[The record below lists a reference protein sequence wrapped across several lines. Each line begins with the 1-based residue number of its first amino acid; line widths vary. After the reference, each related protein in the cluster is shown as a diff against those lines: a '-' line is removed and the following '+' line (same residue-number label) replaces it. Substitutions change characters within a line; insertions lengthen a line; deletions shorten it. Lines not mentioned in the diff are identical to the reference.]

1 MKKTVTIYITKNGWP
16 RRERI
21 KQFFGIEGISVNG
34 EARVTITDD
43 ITWNILQQTAARGFV
58 EIREK

>member
-1 MKKTVTIYITKNGWP
+1 MRKEVIVYITKKGEQK
-16 RRERI
+16 RDRI
-21 KQFFGIEGISVNG
+21 KSFFGIQGFNVNG

-43 ITWNILQQTAARGFV
+43 TTWNILQQTAARGFV